1 MFDYNLIF
9 NTELEANNFLNP
21 ILEALHPSQFVR
33 YDIGQIKSYEYN
45 EEDLEAP
52 PIETIINKSWH
63 VNLRLRTENKLVEK
77 YQVYPETP
85 LHEFS

>member
-1 MFDYNLIF
+1 MFDYNLRF
-9 NTELEANNFLNP
+9 DTELKANNFLNP

-33 YDIGQIKSYEYN
+33 YDMGQIKSYEYN
-45 EEDLEAP
+45 EEDLEAA
-52 PIETIINKSWH
+52 PIVTVISDKWH

-77 YQVYPETP
+77 YQVFPETP